1 MKKLNSYLKE
11 LEKAMDSAGLRILMA
26 CPTLIQI
33 TYYHPKG
40 FGENNQCHSA
50 GRPIFLGYLKISKS
64 PM

>member
-33 TYYHPKG
+33 TYYH
-40 FGENNQCHSA
+40 HSIILKA
-50 GRPIFLGYLKISKS
+50 LEKITNVTVLGDLFFLDI
-64 PM
+64 